1 MNQVSERPFT
11 AYIGIDWASSKHDIC
26 LQVAGSEDRIFDRIT
41 HTPEA
46 IETWAQAL
54 YQRFGGPIAVALE
67 LSEGPIVSAL
77 QKYDFLILFPIDP
90 KRLARY
96 REAFTPS
103 GAKDD
108 PTDAEFATQ
117 RRQGRSHRCRV
128 RNGLP
133 HAPSR
138 EAKSSQARE
147 CCDAKAALP
156 G

>member
-1 MNQVSERPFT
+1 MNQLSGTSFT

-26 LQVAGSEDRIFDRIT
+26 LQVAGNEDRVFERIS

-46 IETWAQAL
+46 IEVWAQAL
-54 YQRFGGPIAVALE
+54 YRRLGGPIAVALE

-77 QKYDFLILFPIDP
+77 EKYDFLVLFPIDP

-108 PTDAEFATQ
+108 P
-117 RRQGRSHRCRV
+117 
-128 RNGLP
+128 
-133 HAPSR
+133 
-138 EAKSSQARE
+138 
-147 CCDAKAALP
+147 
-156 G
+156 